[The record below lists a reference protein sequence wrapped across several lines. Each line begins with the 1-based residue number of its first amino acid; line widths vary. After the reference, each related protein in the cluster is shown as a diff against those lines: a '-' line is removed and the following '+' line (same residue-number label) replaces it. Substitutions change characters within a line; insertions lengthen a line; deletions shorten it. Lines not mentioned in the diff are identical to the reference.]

1 VPLRDVYFT
10 ILNSYFELGV
20 PSFGT
25 STKRRREQADHGDVG
40 LSGLDGG
47 RLGLGRRCGGDLAAQ
62 HQSAGGGAAGAQLA
76 W

>member
-25 STKRRREQADHGDVG
+25 STK
-40 LSGLDGG
+40 
-47 RLGLGRRCGGDLAAQ
+47 
-62 HQSAGGGAAGAQLA
+62 GAANKLITEMLA
-76 W
+76 